1 MVLIEKDRILYLR
14 EKLRE
19 MEKIHLER
27 NNTLFAEVRSV
38 VPLTEDEVTRL
49 VGKLEN
55 KYSKK
60 ILLKQEIDKSIIGGL
75 FVRVGDDVIDGTVK
89 SRLDDMKQIMLKR
102 E

>member
-27 NNTLFAEVRSV
+27 NNTLFAEVKSV

-55 KYSKK
+55 KY
-60 ILLKQEIDKSIIGGL
+60 
-75 FVRVGDDVIDGTVK
+75 
-89 SRLDDMKQIMLKR
+89 
-102 E
+102 